1 MTLKN
6 TVGLGDKDA
15 SFGKLVEA
23 EVVQSCQNDVHMR
36 LTVPVDLSKTSV
48 VASCCFND

>member
-1 MTLKN
+1 VTLKN
-6 TVGLGDKDA
+6 TVGLGDKDV

-23 EVVQSCQNDVHMR
+23 VVQSCQNDVHMR